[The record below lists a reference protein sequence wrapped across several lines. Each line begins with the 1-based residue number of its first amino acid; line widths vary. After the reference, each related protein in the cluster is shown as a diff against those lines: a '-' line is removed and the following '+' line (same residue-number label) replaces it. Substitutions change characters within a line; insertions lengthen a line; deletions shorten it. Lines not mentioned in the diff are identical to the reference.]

1 MGELRRSI
9 TRLAYRRPE
18 AAEVLGVSETKFREW
33 EDRGLVPKPVK
44 IDGVT
49 LYDAQE
55 LLLAWEALKSGTG
68 RQGFK
73 EPNPYDT

>member
-1 MGELRRSI
+1 VGELRRSI
-9 TRLAYRRPE
+9 NRIAYRRPE
-18 AAEVLGVSETKFREW
+18 AAEALGVSETKFREW
-33 EDRGLVPKPVK
+33 EARGLLPSPVK

-55 LLLAWEALKSGTG
+55 LLLAWDTLKSGTG
-68 RQGFK
+68 RRGFR